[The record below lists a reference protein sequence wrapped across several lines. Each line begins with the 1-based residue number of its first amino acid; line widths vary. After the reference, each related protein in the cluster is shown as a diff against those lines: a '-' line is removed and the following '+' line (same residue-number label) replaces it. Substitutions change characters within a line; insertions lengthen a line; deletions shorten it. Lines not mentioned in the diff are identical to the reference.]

1 MIEYPYSSA
10 FIIDDNAFVAY
21 GGHTGSS
28 TQGQRNAAYLIAEKR
43 MTSHIGTFLKPTVV
57 TGIFGWP
64 LYPDHLVLPYSH
76 VHSIKGVTVLDQ
88 QAYNSCELD
97 ELEGCAFI
105 WNDTYGYI
113 DPRRISSVCSCA
125 YGAPYNLRIAWESWL
140 PTVTASKSNVLL
152 ALTMVAEI
160 NLNEIIDP
168 SANEGVGDIGIQEFS
183 NQQYKE
189 SRKTL
194 KNTAFGNS
202 ARANKAAQL
211 LSNLRKKRALK
222 L

>member
-1 MIEYPYSSA
+1 MQATEE
-10 FIIDDNAFVAY
+10 V
-21 GGHTGSS
+21 
-28 TQGQRNAAYLIAEKR
+28 
-43 MTSHIGTFLKPTVV
+43 GTFLLPVIV
-57 TGIFGWP
+57 TGTFSWP
-64 LYPDHLVLPYSH
+64 IHTDHLVLPYAY
-76 VHSIKGVTVLDQ
+76 VHRIMGVTLLDQ
-88 QAYNSCELD
+88 QAYNSCDLD
-97 ELEGCAFI
+97 EADGCAFV

-113 DPRRISSVCSCA
+113 DPRRIEDVCQCA
-125 YGAPYNLRIAWESWL
+125 YGVPYQLRIAWESGL
-140 PTVTASKSNVLL
+140 PTGTANLPNALL

-189 SRKTL
+189 SRKRL
-194 KNTAFGNS
+194 RNTAFGNS

>member
-1 MIEYPYSSA
+1 MIVYPFSA
-10 FIIDDNAFVAY
+10 PIILTDDVYVSY
-21 GGHTGSS
+21 GGHTGTS
-28 TQGQRNAAYLIAEKR
+28 TANQRQAAYLIAE
-43 MTSHIGTFLKPTVV
+43 MQATDEVGSFLLPVTV
-57 TGIFGWP
+57 TGTFGWP
-64 LYPDHLVLPYSH
+64 MYPDHLVLPYAY

-88 QAYNSCELD
+88 QAYDSCDLD
-97 ELEGCAFI
+97 ESSGCAFI

-113 DPRRISSVCSCA
+113 DPRRVSSVCGCA
-125 YGAPYNLRIAWESWL
+125 YGAPYQLRIAWESGL
-140 PTVTASKSNVLL
+140 PTGTASKANVLL

-160 NLNEIIDP
+160 NLNEIVDP

-183 NQQYKE
+183 NMQYREK
-189 SRKTL
+189 RKTL

-211 LSNLRKKRALK
+211 LRGLKRFRALK